1 MKNQTLLPRHAPS
14 NSAVALSVLA
24 AALLRPV
31 TARAQTMCPMCGSGL
46 GMGLMWLIGLA
57 TVAALV
63 ALTIYLVRRS
73 RPGM

>member
-1 MKNQTLLPRHAPS
+1 
-14 NSAVALSVLA
+14 
-24 AALLRPV
+24 
-31 TARAQTMCPMCGSGL
+31 
-46 GMGLMWLIGLA
+46 MGLMWLIGLA